1 MVTKKANND
10 NLLEPLVDCVWE
22 FGTLL
27 WKLISNNPN
36 NVDWRAEFLALD
48 IKNKDEQTPKFL
60 NRYEDDYRL
69 EYLFTLP
76 IGVTVEK
83 VEKAL
88 SRVATIHAKDTEYV
102 TIERFKD
109 KVKIVIDKGV
119 FENEIFRFE
128 DLDFKPK
135 KDSLEIPVGYY
146 LKEGKLK
153 LLCIDLSVSTQ
164 CHVLVGGSSGYGKTN
179 IVKSIL
185 SNLINSY
192 SYQEVQL
199 ILSDL
204 KGTELPAFADVKH
217 CTRYTDS
224 VYETVHIV
232 EELISEMDK
241 RYALLLSTKSK
252 DIASYNSKGGNLPR
266 IVFVIDEFADLTLM
280 VNAGDVEESV
290 ITNLAR
296 ILQKGRSA
304 GIHCIFSL
312 QTAKATL
319 IPTEIR
325 NNIPVTVGV
334 GCRDANQSKTI
345 TGDSTDLAML
355 RNRPAGMCMIFGLPR
370 FDNTTLVKSF
380 YMPQDD
386 EGMEA
391 ILQPHYKPDP
401 KETVLKEKTERLNED
416 LNCKVSEYTIVNK
429 VSGFNTLDKKELF
442 KDYVETRKPVSKKRQ
457 SHRSKKVKLDKLDK
471 LR

>member
-10 NLLEPLVDCVWE
+10 NFLEPLVDCVWE

-146 LKEGKLK
+146 L
-153 LLCIDLSVSTQ
+153 
-164 CHVLVGGSSGYGKTN
+164 
-179 IVKSIL
+179 
-185 SNLINSY
+185 
-192 SYQEVQL
+192 
-199 ILSDL
+199 
-204 KGTELPAFADVKH
+204 
-217 CTRYTDS
+217 
-224 VYETVHIV
+224 
-232 EELISEMDK
+232 
-241 RYALLLSTKSK
+241 
-252 DIASYNSKGGNLPR
+252 
-266 IVFVIDEFADLTLM
+266 
-280 VNAGDVEESV
+280 
-290 ITNLAR
+290 
-296 ILQKGRSA
+296 
-304 GIHCIFSL
+304 
-312 QTAKATL
+312 
-319 IPTEIR
+319 
-325 NNIPVTVGV
+325 
-334 GCRDANQSKTI
+334 
-345 TGDSTDLAML
+345 
-355 RNRPAGMCMIFGLPR
+355 
-370 FDNTTLVKSF
+370 
-380 YMPQDD
+380 
-386 EGMEA
+386 
-391 ILQPHYKPDP
+391 
-401 KETVLKEKTERLNED
+401 
-416 LNCKVSEYTIVNK
+416 
-429 VSGFNTLDKKELF
+429 
-442 KDYVETRKPVSKKRQ
+442 
-457 SHRSKKVKLDKLDK
+457 
-471 LR
+471 